1 MELRKRAWLST
12 ALFSIAFMALANCA
26 TAQTSAL
33 DERLKKV
40 LADPAAT
47 AAAITAAK
55 KVTFFCDVCH
65 GAEGSSVK
73 TDVPNLAGQ
82 NPSYLL
88 TQIDKFARGL
98 RHYSFMEG
106 LMKLL
111 SESDRINVT
120 IFYSSKQVKPAG
132 TASSTAGQAIYSGR
146 CVMCHGPQGHGNETT
161 PRLAGQQIKY
171 LSQSIMRYRD
181 RSGERIYEPM
191 SASTSGL
198 KEHDVVA
205 LTTYLSSLR

>member
-12 ALFSIAFMALANCA
+12 ALFTITFMALANCA

-33 DERLKKV
+33 DERMKKV

-55 KVTFFCDVCH
+55 KVTFFCDACH
-65 GAEGSSVK
+65 GAEGSSSKV
-73 TDVPNLAGQ
+73 DVPNLAGQ

-88 TQIDKFARGL
+88 IQIDKFARGL

-132 TASSTAGQAIYSGR
+132 TETSRAGQAIYTGR
-146 CVMCHGPQGHGNETT
+146 CIMCHGPQGYGNEAT

-198 KEHDVVA
+198 KERDIVA
-205 LTTYLSSLR
+205 LTTYLSSLH